1 MVNQSHFKLEK
12 DIQSITENNLKE
24 IFGLD
29 FVKHEFQLNN
39 LRIDTLA
46 FDNETKSFVIIE
58 YKKDRNF
65 SVIDQGYA
73 YLALLLNNKADF
85 ILEYNENKNT
95 NLSRDDIEW
104 SQSRVIFVSP
114 QYTEYQKQA
123 INFKDLPVEI
133 WEIKKYENDTIIF
146 SQIKPHKTS
155 ESITKVSKVDDT
167 VQKVAQ
173 EIKVFT
179 EEKHLENATNEIK
192 ELYEKIKQEVLDI
205 DSSIIFNPRKF
216 YISIKKNKNI
226 AFIKIGR
233 KKIKIITPVPYEK
246 GKNLIKHHKIKKPSE
261 SVQKFWFSAP
271 CFEVTL
277 DNDENLSEVINLLK
291 ESNKTA

>member
-1 MVNQSHFKLEK
+1 M
-12 DIQSITENNLKE
+12 
-24 IFGLD
+24 
-29 FVKHEFQLNN
+29 
-39 LRIDTLA
+39 
-46 FDNETKSFVIIE
+46 
-58 YKKDRNF
+58 
-65 SVIDQGYA
+65 
-73 YLALLLNNKADF
+73 LNNKADF